1 MAAKPCLIPAPD
13 STQQW
18 TMCPS
23 RARSTRPL
31 SSRRTRR
38 AGGAGMGFLCAG
50 SAAGGPG
57 RWGRCWP
64 FLRSRATSNQTTSD
78 VVIASERADHRP
90 RRGLTSFVFACFDSR
105 VRDVP
110 RGIRYV
116 IGRVRVGLL
125 SRTLTR
131 TPLIQRLLTRVP
143 LGLGAGDRRESWTVD
158 WKHSESTSP
167 FRTLIPGHTLK
178 AQHAVQTMHDLD
190 GMYAAVRRTA
200 SERQRLIG
208 TCGMRTPAC

>member
-1 MAAKPCLIPAPD
+1 MDHVPAAP
-13 STQQW
+13 
-18 TMCPS
+18 

-50 SAAGGPG
+50 SVAGGPG

-110 RGIRYV
+110 RGIRVV

-125 SRTLTR
+125 SRALTR
-131 TPLIQRLLTRVP
+131 TPLIRRLLTRRCVR
-143 LGLGAGDRRESWTVD
+143 GGDRRRPSRESWTVD
-158 WKHSESTSP
+158 WKHSEGTSP

-178 AQHAVQTMHDLD
+178 AQHAVQTMHDID

>member
-1 MAAKPCLIPAPD
+1 MDHVPAAP
-13 STQQW
+13 
-18 TMCPS
+18 

-50 SAAGGPG
+50 SVAGGPG

-116 IGRVRVGLL
+116 IGRVRVGFIPHGPFGDLTPYRTMRECKVYSAGPRSARSSGRDSGLEGAPSFANLL
-125 SRTLTR
+125 SGQISL
-131 TPLIQRLLTRVP
+131 
-143 LGLGAGDRRESWTVD
+143 
-158 WKHSESTSP
+158 
-167 FRTLIPGHTLK
+167 
-178 AQHAVQTMHDLD
+178 VQVIH
-190 GMYAAVRRTA
+190 
-200 SERQRLIG
+200 
-208 TCGMRTPAC
+208 